1 MALTQNHQSHFKQFL
16 MAQNTLV
23 ILIKLRLTISDLQSQ
38 ILTSKN
44 GKRRQLKGI
53 GIFMLNIAII
63 GAGLSGLTAANI
75 LHDHAKVTVFDKA
88 KGPSGRLATRRADPY
103 SFDHGC
109 QFFSAKSNAFK
120 EFLAP
125 MLRQGV
131 IKCWDATFVEIE
143 NRQIAKSRQWD
154 AQNPHYVGSPSMNAV
169 GKFLSQDLRLA
180 LGTPVT
186 AVRKT
191 STGWLLKGDTGQDL
205 GQFDWVVSAIPAQ
218 QAAALWP
225 EETSFYTK
233 VKTAQMEGCFTL
245 MLGFE
250 AGFALDYQAALV
262 RGEDISWISVNS
274 SKPDRNAATSLLV
287 HSSNGWATQHDSM
300 DRNEALRYLLEQVS
314 LVIGQDVSHA
324 DHKAIHQWRYA
335 NCQKRTG
342 ETHFIDH
349 ASKSGACGDW
359 LIRGRVEA
367 AFTSGF
373 SIAQD
378 ILSRL

>member
-1 MALTQNHQSHFKQFL
+1 
-16 MAQNTLV
+16 
-23 ILIKLRLTISDLQSQ
+23 
-38 ILTSKN
+38 
-44 GKRRQLKGI
+44 
-53 GIFMLNIAII
+53 MLNIAII

-109 QFFSAKSNAFK
+109 QFFSAKSNVFK
-120 EFLAP
+120 ALLAP

-131 IKCWDATFVEIE
+131 IKFWDATFVEIE

-205 GQFDWVVSAIPAQ
+205 GQFDWVVSAIPPQ

-349 ASKSGACGDW
+349 ASQSGACGDW

>member
-1 MALTQNHQSHFKQFL
+1 
-16 MAQNTLV
+16 
-23 ILIKLRLTISDLQSQ
+23 
-38 ILTSKN
+38 
-44 GKRRQLKGI
+44 
-53 GIFMLNIAII
+53 MLNIAII

-75 LHDHAKVTVFDKA
+75 LHDHATVTVFDKA

-186 AVRKT
+186 AARKT

-205 GQFDWVVSAIPAQ
+205 GQFDWVVSAIPPQ

-225 EETSFYTK
+225 EDTSFYTK

-274 SKPDRNAATSLLV
+274 SKPDHNAATSLLV
-287 HSSNGWATQHDSM
+287 HSSNGWATQHDSI